1 MTVPPHRV
9 ELLIKHGGPLEGV
22 DLDDRDKLYDL
33 MEEPRNRDF
42 DRFKGL
48 TTERLKI

>member
-1 MTVPPHRV
+1 MTVQPYRL
-9 ELLIKHGGPLEGV
+9 ELLIKRGTPVEGV

-42 DRFKGL
+42 DRFKDL